1 MFVAELVV
9 MTGFSFVQPFIPLY
23 IQEMGSLSDTG
34 AAFWSGLAISGA
46 GIGMVISS
54 PLWGLLAD
62 RMGRKPMVL
71 RAMLGGAAIIAL
83 QGIAP
88 NIYVFVVFRI
98 IQGLLGGTV
107 GAASALVTSSSPRDK
122 TGYVMGLLMLAIY
135 VGNAIGPT
143 IGGFSAHALGYRIT
157 FFVTAGLLVIG
168 SILVQ
173 FLVKETF
180 SPPVRKASLKSMG
193 QLARSKT
200 FLPLMITCGAI
211 SLAFQTSQPI
221 IALYMAQLG
230 SAETASVSSGL
241 AFSMLG
247 VFTAISSVIS
257 GRLIGR
263 ISPKKVLVIACIAT
277 GLLYI
282 LPMLATST
290 TQLIIFIGLIGLTQG
305 SAVTSSTSM
314 IGMSVLIAEQGIA
327 YGLSQGANAAGFS
340 LGPVIGG
347 SAAQIMNFRYVFGL
361 STGFFLLIGLF
372 VTRFVV
378 ERAPREVPQMAD

>member
-1 MFVAELVV
+1 

-23 IQEMGSLSDTG
+23 IQELGSLSETS

-71 RAMLGGAAIIAL
+71 RAMLGGAVIIAL

-88 NIYVFVVFRI
+88 NIYVFVVFRV

-143 IGGFSAHALGYRIT
+143 IGGISAHALGYRIT

-168 SILVQ
+168 SILVH

-180 SPPVRKASLKSMG
+180 SPPIQKASLKSMG
-193 QLARSKT
+193 QLARSKS
-200 FLPLMITCGAI
+200 FLPLLITCGMI

-230 SAETASVSSGL
+230 SVETAAVSSGL
-241 AFSMLG
+241 AFSLLG

-263 ISPKKVLVIACIAT
+263 ISPKKVLVIACVGT
-277 GLLYI
+277 GLLYV

-314 IGMSVLIAEQGIA
+314 VGMSVLIAEQGIA

-340 LGPVIGG
+340 LGPIIGG
-347 SAAQIMNFRYVFGL
+347 SAAQIINFRYVFGL
-361 STGFFLLIGLF
+361 STGFFLLLGLF
-372 VTRFVV
+372 VAKFVL
-378 ERAPREVPQMAD
+378 ERAPKEVPQAAD

>member
-1 MFVAELVV
+1 

-23 IQEMGSLSDTG
+23 IQQLGGLSDTG

-122 TGYVMGLLMLAIY
+122 TGFVMGLLMLAIY

-180 SPPVRKASLKSMG
+180 RPPVQKASLKSMG

-200 FLPLMITCGAI
+200 FLPLLITCGAI

-241 AFSMLG
+241 AFSLLG
-247 VFTAISSVIS
+247 VFTAISSVLS

-263 ISPKKVLVIACIAT
+263 ISSKKVLVIACIGT
-277 GLLYI
+277 GLLYV

-314 IGMSVLIAEQGIA
+314 IGTSVLIAEQGIA

-340 LGPVIGG
+340 IGPVIGG

-372 VTRFVV
+372 VARFVV
-378 ERAPREVPQMAD
+378 ERAPKEVPQVAD